1 MVKIYVD
8 EREKLSQVPKHLI
21 EYGATVIFKQ
31 LEIGDYIPAEGYII
45 ERKRIDDLIRSVFQ
59 GRFFGQIKKLSSYPG
74 KVFLLIEGD
83 SNVLPRLT
91 RNAKAVEA
99 AVLTTIIYNDS
110 IKLIYTRNAA
120 HTAEVIYYIAKKL
133 QSPKELGKAAL
144 PTYHKLRKPK
154 DINLRDWQIYI
165 LASFPGIGPKLAE
178 KLLDKFGS
186 LREVLNAS
194 PYQLTR
200 VEGITEDKARL
211 IHSILDYGS
220 KEEMNEGLSK
230 YVDGER

>member
-1 MVKIYVD
+1 MD
-8 EREKLSQVPKHLI
+8 EREKPSQVPKHLI

-31 LEIGDYIPAEGYII
+31 LEIGDYIPAEGFIV

-59 GRFFGQIKKLSSYPG
+59 GRFFDQIKKLSSVHG
-74 KVFLLIEGD
+74 KVFLVVEGD
-83 SNVLPRLT
+83 GNILPRLT
-91 RNAKAVEA
+91 KNAKAVEA
-99 AVLTTIIYNDS
+99 AVLTAIIYNDN
-110 IKLIYTRNAA
+110 IKLIYTRNSE

-133 QSPKELGKAAL
+133 QSAREHHKVAL

-154 DINLRDWQIYI
+154 DISPREWQIYI

-200 VEGITEDKARL
+200 VEGITEDKANIIRL
-211 IHSILDYGS
+211 ILDYGS
-220 KEEMNEGLSK
+220 KEETNESLHK
-230 YVDGER
+230 YYIDGKG